1 MGTLA
6 ITSITNFIL
15 ASELF
20 FLAGLMIKSPKARLS
35 AAWFWGGAMFALASS
50 ALIGGIDHGFVE
62 PADLPRYFIQR
73 PNWIV
78 AGAATFCVLLATAR
92 QFLPPRWQR
101 AALVLGTIQFV
112 IYVVAVLLVG
122 DFRVVILDYVPV
134 MLLLLVL
141 SFRGLREHTGSWQM
155 IVGIVVLLAA
165 SAVQA
170 LGVDVLSP
178 LDQNGLYH
186 VISMVGVVFMYLG
199 GQRLKV
205 DVSP

>member
-1 MGTLA
+1 MDTLA

-20 FLAGLMIKSPKARLS
+20 FLAGMMVKTPKARFS
-35 AAWFWGGAMFALASS
+35 AAWFWSGAMLALASS

-62 PADLPRYFIQR
+62 PAGLSRYFIQR

-78 AGAATFCVLLATAR
+78 VGLATFAILMAAAR
-92 QFLPPRWQR
+92 QFLGPRWQR
-101 AALVLGTIQFV
+101 PVLVVGAIQFV
-112 IYVVAVLLVG
+112 VYAVAVLLVD
-122 DFRVVILDYVPV
+122 DFRIVIVNYAPV
-134 MLLLLVL
+134 MLLLIVL
-141 SFRGLREHTGSWQM
+141 SVRGLRQGTGSWQM

-170 LGVDVLSP
+170 LHVDVFSP
-178 LDQNGLYH
+178 LDRSGLYH
-186 VISMVGVVFMYLG
+186 VISMVGVVFMYWG

-205 DVSP
+205 V

>member
-62 PADLPRYFIQR
+62 PADLPRYLIQR

-78 AGAATFCVLLATAR
+78 AGVATFCVLLATAR
-92 QFLPPRWQR
+92 QFFPPRWQR

-205 DVSP
+205 DGSP